1 MTVCGALFGQ
11 RERLTFNHMS
21 IGHIISGSTE
31 AESLEGQMLIAMP
44 TIGDQRFSRSLIY
57 LCAHSADGAMGIIV
71 NRRSRSLKF
80 MELLVQLEVIG
91 EDDAIRL
98 PPRLGEVQV
107 LRGGP
112 VEKGRG
118 FVLHSPDYHASSA
131 TLAIDRDISLTAT
144 VDILR
149 AMAQGEGPRRAVLAL
164 GYAGWAGGQLEQ
176 EIQQNGWLTCAADE
190 SLVFDHDHAS
200 KYDRAL
206 RKLGVDPAS
215 LVSDAGHA

>member
-1 MTVCGALFGQ
+1 MDIANI
-11 RERLTFNHMS
+11 LTS
-21 IGHIISGSTE
+21 STTE
-31 AESLEGQMLIAMP
+31 AGSLEGQMLIAMP
-44 TIGDQRFSRSLIY
+44 TIGDQRFSRSVIY
-57 LCAHSADGAMGIIV
+57 LCAHSADGAMGIVV
-71 NRRSRSLKF
+71 NRRSKSLNF
-80 MELLVQLEVIG
+80 PDLLVQLEVIA

-98 PPRLGEVQV
+98 PPRLGDVQV

-112 VEKGRG
+112 VETGRG

-131 TLAIDRDISLTAT
+131 TLTIDPEISLTAT

-190 SLVFDHDHAS
+190 SLVFDGDHAS

-206 RKLGVDPAS
+206 RKLGIDPAS

>member
-1 MTVCGALFGQ
+1 MNMSTVNL
-11 RERLTFNHMS
+11 LT
-21 IGHIISGSTE
+21 GSAE
-31 AESLEGQMLIAMP
+31 AASLEGQMLIAMP

-57 LCAHSADGAMGIIV
+57 LCAHSDEGAMGIVV

-80 MELLVQLEVIG
+80 TELLVQLEVIG
-91 EDDAIRL
+91 EEDEIRL
-98 PPRLGEVQV
+98 PPGLDDVHV

-112 VEKGRG
+112 VETGRG

-131 TLAIDRDISLTAT
+131 TLAIDQDISLTAT

-149 AMAQGEGPRRAVLAL
+149 AIAHGEGPRRAILAL
-164 GYAGWAGGQLEQ
+164 GYAGWAGGQLEL
-176 EIQQNGWLTCAADE
+176 EIQQNGWLTCPADE
-190 SLVFDHDHAS
+190 SLVFDEDHAS
-200 KYDRAL
+200 KYHRAL

>member
-1 MTVCGALFGQ
+1 
-11 RERLTFNHMS
+11 MS
-21 IGHIISGSTE
+21 IAQFLTGSAE
-31 AESLEGQMLIAMP
+31 AGSLEGQMLIAMP

-57 LCAHSADGAMGIIV
+57 LCAHSNDGAMGIIV
-71 NRRSRSLKF
+71 NKRSKSLKF
-80 MELLVQLEVIG
+80 TDLLVQLEVIG

-98 PPRLGEVQV
+98 PPRLGKVQV

-112 VEKGRG
+112 VETGRG
-118 FVLHSPDYHASSA
+118 FVLHSPDYHAASA
-131 TLAIDRDISLTAT
+131 TLAIDREISLTAT

-149 AMAQGEGPRRAVLAL
+149 AMAQGAGPRRAVLAL

-190 SLVFDHDHAS
+190 SLVFDDDHPS

-206 RKLGVDPAS
+206 RKLGIDPAA